1 MISFFCYVVNAYDDT
16 LRVPGIACRG
26 RFEQEAMAAGAMRIL
41 TSKENALIN
50 SSKLV

>member
-16 LRVPGIACRG
+16 LHVPGIACRG
-26 RFEQEAMAAGAMRIL
+26 RFEQEAMAAGAMRML
-41 TSKENALIN
+41 AGEENALIY